1 MRRVDDAAD
10 MDSCFHNAQREAKA
24 AFGSDD
30 LYMEKF
36 LLNPKHVEVQIL
48 ADHDGQAIHL
58 GERDCSMQRRHQ
70 KLIEETP
77 CARLDQATRE
87 KMCQMALRACAAANY
102 EGVGT
107 IEFLLDED
115 GSFYFMEMNT
125 RIQVEHPVTEMAT
138 GIDLVQQQI
147 LVALG
152 ERLSHRQDQ
161 VTFNGHVLEVRIN
174 AEDPA
179 RNFAPCPGLVTFY
192 SAPGG
197 PGIRVDSHLYSGYS
211 VPPHYDSLLGKLIV
225 QAPDRPT
232 AIAKARRALSEF
244 IVEGIATNASY
255 IDELLASEGFVD
267 GSYTTRFI
275 EQRMASI

>member
-1 MRRVDDAAD
+1 
-10 MDSCFHNAQREAKA
+10 
-24 AFGSDD
+24 
-30 LYMEKF
+30 
-36 LLNPKHVEVQIL
+36 
-48 ADHDGQAIHL
+48 
-58 GERDCSMQRRHQ
+58 MQRRHQ
-70 KLIEETP
+70 KLIEN
-77 CARLDQATRE
+77 ARAPAWIRRPVRDVPDG
-87 KMCQMALRACAAANY
+87 LRACARSNY

-138 GIDLVQQQI
+138 GIDLVQEQI

-152 ERLSHRQDQ
+152 ERLSYRQDQ
-161 VTFNGHVLEVRIN
+161 VSFNGHVLEVRIN
-174 AEDPA
+174 AEDPS

-197 PGIRVDSHLYSGYS
+197 PGVRVDSHLYSGYS
-211 VPPHYDSLLGKLIV
+211 VPPYYDSLLGKLIV

-255 IDELLASEGFVD
+255 VDELLASEFFAD

-275 EQRMASI
+275 EQRMAATI

>member
-102 EGVGT
+102 ECVGT

-125 RIQVEHPVTEMAT
+125 RISGASVTEMAT
-138 GIDLVQQQI
+138 GIDWCNSKSWSPGQ
-147 LVALG
+147 
-152 ERLSHRQDQ
+152 RLSHRRGQ
-161 VTFNGHVLEVRIN
+161 VAFNGHVTEV
-174 AEDPA
+174 ASTPK
-179 RNFAPCPGLVTFY
+179 T
-192 SAPGG
+192 
-197 PGIRVDSHLYSGYS
+197 
-211 VPPHYDSLLGKLIV
+211 
-225 QAPDRPT
+225 
-232 AIAKARRALSEF
+232 RRATLRPALAWSRFILLRAGRESELT
-244 IVEGIATNASY
+244 ATCIPA
-255 IDELLASEGFVD
+255 
-267 GSYTTRFI
+267 TRFRRI
-275 EQRMASI
+275 TTACWAS